1 MRPFFEALDQG
12 RFRMLTSTLTLTE
25 VLVHPF
31 RSGSY
36 SLAERYFQI
45 LTTSRNFAVIP
56 VSDVIAIDA
65 ARLRAEQGMKAP
77 DAIQL
82 ATARIGGATTFVTND
97 AELPTPPNLRL
108 IVLDQLIQRL

>member
-1 MRPFFEALDQG
+1 
-12 RFRMLTSTLTLTE
+12 MLTSTLTLTE
-25 VLVHPF
+25 VLVRPF

-108 IVLDQLIQRL
+108 FVLDQLIQRL